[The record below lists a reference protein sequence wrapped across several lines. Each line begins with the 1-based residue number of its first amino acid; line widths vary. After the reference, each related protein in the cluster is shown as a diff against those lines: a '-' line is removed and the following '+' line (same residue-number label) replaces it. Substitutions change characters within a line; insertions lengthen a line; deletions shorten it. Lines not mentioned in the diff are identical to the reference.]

1 MQPNTIEGEGIFH
14 ITKVKCAFIKTVRN
28 VENLTASD
36 YKTHRLRKRMKK
48 QYPQLVFQASRQKNK
63 GFLVYQDTIS
73 RSDVMEV
80 LCMC

>member
-1 MQPNTIEGEGIFH
+1 MQPNIIEGEGIFH

-48 QYPQLVFQASRQKNK
+48 QYPRLFSRH
-63 GFLVYQDTIS
+63 QDRKIKAFWFT
-73 RSDVMEV
+73 RTQ
-80 LCMC
+80 